1 MPRLRL
7 ALVPI
12 VLCALL
18 AVGAVLPGTTATA
31 TLHMTA
37 DVRAAIVKARH
48 PELRDVPGVPTAAPA
63 RLLAARHPARA
74 APATAAGTAALQRH
88 MAHELALAGSASGAY
103 VYDMTTGAP
112 LFAERAAVR
121 HPPASVEKLYTAVGA
136 LERMGPD
143 AQLETAVYGAGKLAG
158 GVWHGNLY
166 LRGGGDPTF
175 GSESFIR
182 AHYGGVGT
190 SVTALAAALKAV
202 GVRRVDGGVYGDE
215 SYSDSRRGEP
225 SSGYAWDPYLEGN
238 LSALAFNRGE
248 SGRESGPHAPA
259 AWAARRLRAALRGI
273 GVPVSSGG
281 GTASTPPAAVR
292 LAGVDS
298 PTISQLLGLT
308 LPPSDNFFAETLLKD
323 LGARF
328 GGPPA
333 PPSAA
338 APTPAVPEGATAAPG
353 NTGTST
359 PADGGG
365 AAPVTGATAA
375 PGNTGTST
383 PADGGGA
390 APVTGATAAPGN
402 TGTSTPADGGG
413 AAPVTGATAAPG
425 NTGTSTPADGGGAEG
440 VPAGGASLIP
450 VQGTTALGA
459 HVVRE
464 TLAELG
470 IHPKLVDGS
479 GLSEEDQ
486 TSPYEV
492 VTLLNEIAH
501 TELGTILRGD
511 LAVAGHTGT
520 LAERMRGTA
529 AAGDCRAKTGTLT
542 GVSNLAGYCTAAD
555 GDELAFAFFNDGI
568 STTTAH
574 TLQDNMAITLADY

>member
-390 APVTGATAAPGN
+390 
-402 TGTSTPADGGG
+402 
-413 AAPVTGATAAPG
+413 
-425 NTGTSTPADGGGAEG
+425 EG